1 MRKRNPRNIYF
12 VITAAITLLIIIGGI
27 SYAYF
32 TAQITGE
39 EDATT
44 ITVSGGTLN
53 IIYNGGPNINITN
66 TFPQSDA
73 ILSKTF
79 TVTGNNT
86 TELDMPYTVDII
98 VVSNTFSAGAIKYQ
112 LRSTNDQE
120 NGTIIPSIPTSQDFG
135 TDSEEI
141 LLGNGIFTGPTDGNK
156 IHTYVL
162 DIFFPSTGEDQNINQ
177 NKEFNAYI
185 EIS

>member
-1 MRKRNPRNIYF
+1 MKNKNPRNMYF
-12 VITAAITLLIIIGGI
+12 VITTAIAILMVIGGI

-32 TAQITGE
+32 TAQITGN

-53 IIYNGGPNINITN
+53 IIYDGGPIINISDIYPKTSAITN
-66 TFPQSDA
+66 
-73 ILSKTF
+73 KNF

-86 TELDMPYTVDII
+86 TALDMPYTVKII
-98 VVSNTFSAGAIKYQ
+98 VVSNTFSEGALKYQ
-112 LRSTNDQE
+112 LRSTNNQD

-135 TDSEEI
+135 TGSEEI

-162 DIFFPSTGEDQNINQ
+162 DIFFPNTSENQNINQ
-177 NKEFNAYI
+177 NKEFNAYV